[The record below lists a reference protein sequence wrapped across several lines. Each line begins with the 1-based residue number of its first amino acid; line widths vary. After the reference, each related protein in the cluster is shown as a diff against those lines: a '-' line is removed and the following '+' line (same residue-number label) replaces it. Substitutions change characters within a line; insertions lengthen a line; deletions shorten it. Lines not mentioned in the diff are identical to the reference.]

1 MSILPCL
8 VFFCQLQ
15 VVASSGAGCAP
26 GFLPVFEASAPL
38 TFTGCL
44 GCPSRVEYSD
54 IEPEKKRRYCGM
66 LAAIRTAPLRDL
78 GARLQVAYVCT
89 ASAQVHARAS
99 LRLRSLSGNTANARP
114 PSRVATLKCVRL
126 HGSHGDHARM
136 PIGASPEERRS
147 SNLVVGV
154 GLLADTAMT
163 VAKAA
168 IGAWSGSPALLS
180 DAVHG
185 ASDMLVSIAVLA
197 TR

>member
-1 MSILPCL
+1 M
-8 VFFCQLQ
+8 
-15 VVASSGAGCAP
+15 VAS
-26 GFLPVFEASAPL
+26 
-38 TFTGCL
+38 
-44 GCPSRVEYSD
+44 
-54 IEPEKKRRYCGM
+54 
-66 LAAIRTAPLRDL
+66 
-78 GARLQVAYVCT
+78 
-89 ASAQVHARAS
+89 
-99 LRLRSLSGNTANARP
+99 
-114 PSRVATLKCVRL
+114 KCVRF
-126 HGSHGDHARM
+126 HGSHGDHARL

-197 TR
+197 TRCDPVGDIVSFQLDALISPYIPL